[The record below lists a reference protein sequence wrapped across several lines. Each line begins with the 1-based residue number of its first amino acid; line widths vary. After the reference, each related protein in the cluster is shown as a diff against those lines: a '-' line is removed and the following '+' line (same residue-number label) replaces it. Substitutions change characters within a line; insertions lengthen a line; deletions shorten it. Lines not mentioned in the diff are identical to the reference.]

1 MADYKEMY
9 FQLFNK
15 LTDVIEE
22 LKEIQCKM
30 EDMYTDDSF
39 VDGDE

>member
-1 MADYKEMY
+1 MENYKDMY

-30 EDMYTDDSF
+30 EEAYIKGENDNK
-39 VDGDE
+39 EE

>member
-39 VDGDE
+39 VDDK